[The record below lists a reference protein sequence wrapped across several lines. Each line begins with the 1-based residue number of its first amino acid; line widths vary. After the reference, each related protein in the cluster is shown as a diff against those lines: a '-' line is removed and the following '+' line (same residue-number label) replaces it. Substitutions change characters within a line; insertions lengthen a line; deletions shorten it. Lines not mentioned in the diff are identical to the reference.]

1 MALRSETP
9 PPPADRVPEAPA
21 ASTRPTSAQLKAEI
35 DSGRTGDKIP
45 AHDPGLSPLG
55 TDDEAA
61 GRPSSSSRIAMARDE
76 ETGPRRVR
84 AGRMRTGH
92 GTNRGV
98 MSAYYGIIAAAALTV
113 GLVIWFLR

>member
-9 PPPADRVPEAPA
+9 PPPGDHVLEAPVSSER
-21 ASTRPTSAQLKAEI
+21 STTAQLKAEI

-61 GRPSSSSRIAMARDE
+61 GTPADASRVSLAREE
-76 ETGPRRVR
+76 ETRPRRRR
-84 AGRMRTGH
+84 ASRMQTGH
-92 GTNRGV
+92 GANRWV
-98 MSAYYGIIAAAALTV
+98 MPAYYGVMVVVALAI
-113 GLVIWFLR
+113 GLVVWLVR

>member
-9 PPPADRVPEAPA
+9 PPPADRVPDAPA
-21 ASTRPTSAQLKAEI
+21 ASARPTSAQLKAEI

-61 GRPSSSSRIAMARDE
+61 GSPADASRVALARNE
-76 ETGPRRVR
+76 ETRPRRRR
-84 AGRMRTGH
+84 AARMATGH
-92 GTNRGV
+92 GANRWV
-98 MSAYYGIIAAAALTV
+98 MPAYYGVVVAAAVAV
-113 GLVIWFLR
+113 GLIVWLLR